1 MWRIAQRAGIRISRA
16 AVPGLSSHCFCR
28 KNKKAVAD
36 ARPSAAPRIVTD
48 FPMGAALLISK
59 KKEASGGGQPTG
71 ACDAHG

>member
-1 MWRIAQRAGIRISRA
+1 MWRIGIRISRA

-36 ARPSAAPRIVTD
+36 ARLQPPRASSPTSRYRE
-48 FPMGAALLISK
+48 MGAALLISK